1 MARAK
6 LVGGRRAIQTKV
18 KDQEN
23 KRRIM
28 ESKSRLGREEIYI
41 ENDRTVKER
50 EIQRRIVK
58 MAKEQKAQE
67 KEVVVRFWKLKI
79 EDKWCR

>member
-1 MARAK
+1 
-6 LVGGRRAIQTKV
+6 
-18 KDQEN
+18 
-23 KRRIM
+23 M

-50 EIQRRIVK
+50 EIRSKIVK

-67 KEVVVRFWKLKI
+67 KEMVVRFWKLKI
-79 EDKWCR
+79 EDKWYRWNEAKARLELQTFFQ

>member
-1 MARAK
+1 
-6 LVGGRRAIQTKV
+6 
-18 KDQEN
+18 
-23 KRRIM
+23 M

-50 EIQRRIVK
+50 EIWSKIVK

-67 KEVVVRFWKLKI
+67 KEMVVRKVVLEVKN
-79 EDKWCR
+79 RR